1 MRMVL
6 LIAATI
12 ALAGCASPSITESWV
27 EGSLS
32 PADAQNLADTVV
44 RIAKQRLPP
53 ASSTIALAPTGTTTS
68 PLPEMV
74 ADGLRKSGFALA
86 PSEQTDK
93 ANQLRFMVTPFDGQ
107 VLLRVTVDA
116 MTTAQIFAANGNG
129 QLAPVSPQ
137 SAQKATGP

>member
-1 MRMVL
+1 MRIVL
-6 LIAATI
+6 LIAATM
-12 ALAGCASPSITESWV
+12 ALAGCASPSKTESWV
-27 EGSLS
+27 EGNLS
-32 PADAQNLADTVV
+32 AADAQNLADTVV

-53 ASSTIALAPTGTTTS
+53 ASSTIALAPTGTATS
-68 PLPEMV
+68 PLPEMI
-74 ADGLRKSGFALA
+74 ANGLRKSGFALA

-93 ANQLRFMVTPFDGQ
+93 AHQLRFMVTPFDGQ

-137 SAQKATGP
+137 SAQKAIAP